1 MAVSGAYFPVESIAH
16 NSTSSARP
24 APKELDMK
32 ITGNTILITG
42 GGSGIGR
49 ALAEALHARG
59 NRVIITGR
67 RQAPL
72 KAVAEANPGM
82 DWATLDMEDA
92 AAIRAVTAR
101 IVRDHPYLNVVI
113 NNAGVMMPEDLTAE
127 PFSLETAETAVAT
140 NLLGPIRLTMA
151 LLPHLRTQKAS
162 TVITVTSGLAFIPLV
177 ATPTYNA
184 TKAAL
189 HSWTQSLRTQL
200 ADTSVEVLELAPPAV
215 ATDLM
220 LGHAESPASMPLA
233 DYTAEVIGL
242 IERGQTPRGEILVER
257 VKPLRR
263 AEIDGQYEQIYATL
277 NARA

>member
-1 MAVSGAYFPVESIAH
+1 M
-16 NSTSSARP
+16 N
-24 APKELDMK
+24 

-42 GGSGIGR
+42 GGTGIGR

-67 RQAPL
+67 REAPL
-72 KAVAEANPGM
+72 KDVVDANPGM
-82 DWATLDMEDA
+82 AWATLDVADA
-92 AAIRAVTAR
+92 GAITAFAAQV
-101 IVRDHPYLNVVI
+101 VKDHPGLNVVI
-113 NNAGVMMPEDLTAE
+113 NNAGIMQAEDLTAE
-127 PFSLETAETAVAT
+127 SFSLDTAEATITT

-151 LLPHLRTQKAS
+151 LLPHLRAQTAS

-184 TKAAL
+184 TKAAI

-200 ADTSVEVLELAPPAV
+200 AGTSVEVLELAPPAV

-220 LGHAESPASMPLA
+220 PGHAENPNSMPLA

-242 IERGQTPRGEILVER
+242 IESGNTPRGEILVER
-257 VKPLRR
+257 VKPLRF
-263 AEIDGQYEQIYATL
+263 AEVNGYETVYGML
-277 NARA
+277 NGSH